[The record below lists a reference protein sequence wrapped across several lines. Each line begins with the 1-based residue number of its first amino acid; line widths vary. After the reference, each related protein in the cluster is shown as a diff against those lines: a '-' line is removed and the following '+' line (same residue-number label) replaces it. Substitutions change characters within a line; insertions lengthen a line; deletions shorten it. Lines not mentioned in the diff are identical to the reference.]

1 MLFHHHFKVLY
12 LCHSQLELLGTWVWF
27 VYGRDI
33 EVRPYIFPCKYPTN
47 LVLFITWIFFC
58 FSTFLLFSS
67 IHCLYI
73 PCSWIRWRDIFPQ
86 LIFMQVW
93 MRMFPHGL
101 KCLVT
106 SCCKSLGRIWR
117 YYLVRGGMPL
127 WGGLE
132 VSKDF
137 PIPTVF
143 CNIQMWALSAA
154 LAPSIATPSGLHSF
168 VINAYPLQ
176 LEAQLNSWP

>member
-1 MLFHHHFKVLY
+1 
-12 LCHSQLELLGTWVWF
+12 
-27 VYGRDI
+27 
-33 EVRPYIFPCKYPTN
+33 
-47 LVLFITWIFFC
+47 
-58 FSTFLLFSS
+58 
-67 IHCLYI
+67 
-73 PCSWIRWRDIFPQ
+73 
-86 LIFMQVW
+86 MQVW

-106 SCCKSLGRIWR
+106 SCCNSLGRIWR

-143 CNIQMWALSAA
+143 CNIQTWALSAV
-154 LAPSIATPSGLHSF
+154 LAVYSHTFRPLFFCHKHLPSVTGSSVKLLAIVFYLSKRKETLTNTMFRLNVIAIKILKGFSFLEVDKKPILKYMWKCECFKYPRWFYKAKLEGLAFPDIKS
-168 VINAYPLQ
+168 L
-176 LEAQLNSWP
+176 L